1 MASGRA
7 LRHHSGPATES
18 LARRGPRRRRDRHPR
33 AAATQSTRRRSILPN
48 AVERPRPG
56 IVKLTG
62 SDLLKLQSRTFSGC
76 ELAPL
81 GQGSG
86 PVLVENVAAGEM
98 ALVGEVVVDRGL
110 DSGTL
115 LQALDVPDPGHHPVP
130 PSNRWMRVL
139 GSGVKPASAFP
150 PSKTSERLHRS
161 RIKSQP
167 VGDD

>member
-1 MASGRA
+1 MANRRP
-7 LRHHSGPATES
+7 LRGAFLIPPPQGAVADWIGPIEAPIE
-18 LARRGPRRRRDRHPR
+18 D
-33 AAATQSTRRRSILPN
+33 
-48 AVERPRPG
+48 
-56 IVKLTG
+56 
-62 SDLLKLQSRTFSGC
+62 FSGC

-161 RIKSQP
+161 RIRSQP